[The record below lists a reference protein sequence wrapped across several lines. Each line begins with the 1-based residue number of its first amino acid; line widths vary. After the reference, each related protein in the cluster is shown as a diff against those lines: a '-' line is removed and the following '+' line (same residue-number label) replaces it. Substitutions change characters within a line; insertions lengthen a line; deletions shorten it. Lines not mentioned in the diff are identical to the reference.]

1 MPPQFRITAL
11 SPKNQE
17 EYNFLIIFYNMK
29 IGPKYKIARR
39 LKAPI
44 FEKTQTQKYALREG
58 RKAKSK
64 KSFGRPKT
72 DFGIQMNEKQKARMF
87 YCVTEKQFAK
97 YVKESLSKKTGSPAT
112 NLLKSLE
119 HRLDNAVWRAGIL
132 PTHLSARQA
141 VSHGHFLVN
150 DKKVYVPSFS
160 LREGDKVTIR
170 EGSKGSKLF
179 SELENKEREVRAP
192 DWLSWDSNKKELV
205 VKKGSFTE
213 KADLLFDLGQVIEYY
228 QR

>member
-1 MPPQFRITAL
+1 
-11 SPKNQE
+11 
-17 EYNFLIIFYNMK
+17 MK

-58 RKAKSK
+58 RKPKGK
-64 KSFGRPKT
+64 RSFSRPKT

-87 YCVTEKQFAK
+87 YCVSEKQFAK
-97 YVKESLSKKTGSPAT
+97 YVNQALAKKTDSPAVS
-112 NLLKSLE
+112 LLKSLE
-119 HRLDNAVWRAGIL
+119 HRLDNVIWRAGIL

-150 DKKVYVPSFS
+150 GKKVYVPSFS
-160 LREGDKVTIR
+160 VKAGDKITIR
-170 EGSKGSKLF
+170 EGSRASKLF
-179 SELENKEREVRAP
+179 NKTEEKETKEPDWMTWNDKSSELLIKSSSPSEI
-192 DWLSWDSNKKELV
+192 S
-205 VKKGSFTE
+205 
-213 KADLLFDLGQVIEYY
+213 DLLFDLGQVIGYY

>member
-1 MPPQFRITAL
+1 MH
-11 SPKNQE
+11 
-17 EYNFLIIFYNMK
+17 

-58 RKAKSK
+58 RKN

-72 DFGIQMNEKQKARMF
+72 DFGLQMNEKQKARMF
-87 YCVTEKQFAK
+87 YCVTEKQFGK
-97 YVKESLSKKTGSPAT
+97 YVKQALSKKTESPTT

-119 HRLDNAVWRAGIL
+119 HRLDSVVWRAGIL

-141 VSHGHFLVN
+141 VAHGHFLVN
-150 DKKVYVPSFS
+150 GKRTYVPSFAVK
-160 LREGDKVTIR
+160 EGDTISIR
-170 EGSKGSKLF
+170 EGSKSSKMFASLDD
-179 SELENKEREVRAP
+179 KEKEIRTP
-192 DWLSWDSNKKELV
+192 SWMVWNSDKKELLI
-205 VKKGSFTE
+205 KGAFS
-213 KADLLFDLGQVIEYY
+213 ADKGELLFDLGQVIEYY